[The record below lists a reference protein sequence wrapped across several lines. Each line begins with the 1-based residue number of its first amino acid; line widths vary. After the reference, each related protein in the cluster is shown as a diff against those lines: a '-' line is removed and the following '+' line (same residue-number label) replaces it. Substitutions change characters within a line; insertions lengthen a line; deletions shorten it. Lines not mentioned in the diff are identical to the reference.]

1 MSPTTPTISCAINF
15 KLFFPKLFMSCR
27 FYRYSFQ
34 HKRFHWFNAI
44 FFFTPKSCCPRRI
57 SILWKYRF
65 VVVNAHV
72 HSYPAL
78 DIGGKRTHKKEQQ
91 TSLDDHIRH
100 SQNKYNYRK
109 TIAAA
114 YPGTSD
120 QLPLKVELKFS
131 DKCQSFQNIYLFLK
145 KYTEERHTNFWYK
158 VILFSLNGCFFNFFL
173 CTQIFSLTE
182 RLNFHW

>member
-1 MSPTTPTISCAINF
+1 MNKSSGTYYNANYFERNQFQAI
-15 KLFFPKLFMSCR
+15 FFRNCLCHADFIAIL
-27 FYRYSFQ
+27 FQ
-34 HKRFHWFNAI
+34 HNRFHWFNAI
-44 FFFTPKSCCPRRI
+44 FFFTPKSCCPRRSI

-91 TSLDDHIRH
+91 TSLDDYFQH

-114 YPGTSD
+114 YPWHVNSTT
-120 QLPLKVELKFS
+120 
-131 DKCQSFQNIYLFLK
+131 
-145 KYTEERHTNFWYK
+145 TESWIE
-158 VILFSLNGCFFNFFL
+158 
-173 CTQIFSLTE
+173 IF
-182 RLNFHW
+182 R

>member
-1 MSPTTPTISCAINF
+1 MNKSSGTYYNANYFERNQFQAIF
-15 KLFFPKLFMSCR
+15 SETVYVMQILSLFF
-27 FYRYSFQ
+27 
-34 HKRFHWFNAI
+34 FNI
-44 FFFTPKSCCPRRI
+44 KDFIDSMQFFFFTPKSCCPRRSI

-91 TSLDDHIRH
+91 TSLDDYFQH

-114 YPGTSD
+114 YPWHVNPTT
-120 QLPLKVELKFS
+120 
-131 DKCQSFQNIYLFLK
+131 
-145 KYTEERHTNFWYK
+145 TEN
-158 VILFSLNGCFFNFFL
+158 
-173 CTQIFSLTE
+173 
-182 RLNFHW
+182 